1 MQQTLKVL
9 QTGFSNGRPPNPRQA
24 RRTGSTTIVKAFQAV
39 EYASGLPSD
48 PVLALPFGASM
59 PAASVLQWERHP
71 ARSAAH
77 SPISASTILS

>member
-1 MQQTLKVL
+1 M
-9 QTGFSNGRPPNPRQA
+9 
-24 RRTGSTTIVKAFQAV
+24 KAFQAV